1 MKVDTYENAKSRIQK
16 SLEDSK
22 SIVLSSD
29 QKKIKRK
36 INNRYYRNK
45 PTLVDQLSPQEI
57 SISLNR
63 KYDRIKT
70 TVSPDK

>member
-1 MKVDTYENAKSRIQK
+1 MKVDAYENAKSRIQK
-16 SLEDSK
+16 SLDDSQ

-63 KYDRIKT
+63 KYNRIKT

>member
-1 MKVDTYENAKSRIQK
+1 MKVDAYENAKSRIQK
-16 SLEDSK
+16 SLDDSQ

>member
-1 MKVDTYENAKSRIQK
+1 MKVDAYENAKSRIQK
-16 SLEDSK
+16 SLDDSK